1 MRGGSVQAEPPLAL
15 NQTMVW
21 YWLYSVALSALAPVA
36 VLYLAARPRYQ
47 ALLRRF
53 SPTLLPSKA
62 SPLWV
67 HACSVGELNAAR
79 GLLRALEARFP
90 ERARVLTVST
100 ISAMELATSS
110 PPNAEVCWL
119 PFDHPIC
126 VRSFLKKLAP
136 VALVIIETEL
146 WPSLLR
152 ESVRADVPVILVNGR
167 LSDKHFARY
176 SRFRFFF
183 KPFLASLEAL
193 GMQSSLYAE
202 RAQSLGVDSARI
214 TVTGNTKFD
223 GAGVGHRSSA
233 DLRRE
238 AGFSEAG
245 PVIVFGS
252 TRPGDETL
260 AAACWAEW
268 RTTVPE
274 LCFVIAPR
282 HIERAGEAVA
292 AFGEG
297 ARLWSE
303 RGTVSEST
311 DGRVL
316 ILDTVGELVE
326 FYTMATVAIVGG
338 SFYPGVEGHNPIEA
352 AAAGAPVVFG
362 PYMRNFFDA
371 SNVLVEGG
379 GALQVESPD
388 CLSAAV
394 ARLLTDESTRA
405 IMGEKARET
414 VAANQGAIERTL
426 DIIEPFLSP
435 KASK

>member
-15 NQTMVW
+15 SQTMVW
-21 YWLYSVALSALAPVA
+21 YWLYSVALSALAPIA
-36 VLYLAARPRYQ
+36 ALYLAARPRYQ
-47 ALLRRF
+47 ALLCRF
-53 SPTLLPSKA
+53 SPTVLPSTA

-79 GLLRALEARFP
+79 GLLRALESRFP
-90 ERARVLTVST
+90 DRARVLTVST
-100 ISAMELATSS
+100 ISAMDLATSS

-119 PFDHPIC
+119 PFDHPMC

-152 ESVRADVPVILVNGR
+152 ESARAGVPVLLVNGR

-176 SRFRFFF
+176 RRFRFFF
-183 KPFLASLEAL
+183 KPFLASLEAV
-193 GMQSSLYAE
+193 GMQSNLYAE
-202 RAQSLGVDSARI
+202 RLQSLGVDSARI

-238 AGFSEAG
+238 VGFSQGG

-268 RTTVPE
+268 KTTVPE
-274 LCFVIAPR
+274 LRLVIAPR
-282 HIERAGEAVA
+282 HIERANEAVA

-297 ARLWSE
+297 VRLWSG
-303 RGTVSEST
+303 RGAVSESA

-326 FYTMATVAIVGG
+326 FYSMATVAVIGG

-352 AAAGAPVVFG
+352 AAGGAPVVFG
-362 PYMRNFFDA
+362 PYMRNFLDA

-379 GALQVESPD
+379 GALQLEGPNY
-388 CLSAAV
+388 LSAAV
-394 ARLLTDESTRA
+394 ARLLKDESARA
-405 IMGEKARET
+405 LMGEKSRET

-435 KASK
+435 EASK